1 MINEIGIGPRTE
13 EKEQDAVDLLLACH
27 SRIRNFTA
35 IAHRLAEAKGAAPA
49 EIANAA
55 EAVHRYYTVAL
66 PLHEAD
72 ENETV
77 YPRLRAAMTAAGAPP
92 AAVEAMVEQHGPI
105 DALVAEL
112 VPLWDRLKSAPESL
126 TACAQP
132 MADKCARLQAL
143 WDEHLSLEEE
153 NVFPAIRRY
162 LDEPTVREMT
172 AEMRARRQ

>member
-1 MINEIGIGPRTE
+1 MINNIGFGTTE
-13 EKEQDAVDLLLACH
+13 PTDPDPVDMLLACH

-35 IAHRLAEAKGAAPA
+35 IAHRLAEAKGAAAA

-92 AAVEAMVEQHGPI
+92 EAVEAMVEQHGPI

-112 VPLWDRLKSAPESL
+112 VP
-126 TACAQP
+126 
-132 MADKCARLQAL
+132 
-143 WDEHLSLEEE
+143 
-153 NVFPAIRRY
+153 
-162 LDEPTVREMT
+162 
-172 AEMRARRQ
+172 